1 MGKARVLVGA
11 VALCGG
17 SVIAGCGPDVLDS
30 EAPYGDRSPSKVV
43 SNKITGS
50 VYEWAVDV
58 SATHANEGEV
68 TFAITNFGSIEH
80 EFLVVKTDYE
90 PGKIPLGEDDRFS
103 EEMEGIEVIDE
114 IPEWEVNKT
123 EMLSLDLAAGNY
135 QLLCNISGHYE
146 AGMFTSL
153 VVEKGEGTPT
163 TQPAKPGDD
172 ETEVSNDITGAVSEW
187 SVEVDANAAKAGE
200 VNFTISNVGTIDHE
214 FLVVKTEY
222 EAGQIPV
229 GEDGKFS
236 EELEG
241 LTVIDEIPEWMA
253 GETKE
258 LSLMLDP
265 GQYQLVCNI
274 EDHYKNG
281 MHRSFTVI
289 E

>member
-1 MGKARVLVGA
+1 MGKVRVLAGA
-11 VALCGG
+11 VVLCGG
-17 SVIAGCGPDVLDS
+17 SVMAGCGPDVVDTD
-30 EAPYGDRSPSKVV
+30 AQYGDRSPTKMV

-50 VYEWAVDV
+50 VSEWVVDV
-58 SATHANEGEV
+58 SATHAVEGEV
-68 TFAITNFGSIEH
+68 TFAITNFGSIQH

-90 PGKIPLGEDDRFS
+90 LGKIPLGDDDRFS
-103 EEMEGIEVIDE
+103 EDMEGIEVVDE

-123 EMLSLDLAAGNY
+123 EMLTLDLTAGNY

-146 AGMFTSL
+146 AGMHTSL

-163 TQPAKPGDD
+163 TQPAKAGND
-172 ETEVSNDITGAVSEW
+172 EAEVSNDLTGSVSEW
-187 SVEVDANAAKAGE
+187 AVEVDANTAKAGL
-200 VNFTISNVGTIDHE
+200 VNFTIANKGTIDHE
-214 FLVVKTEY
+214 FLVVKTDFED
-222 EAGQIPV
+222 GQIPI
-229 GEDGKFS
+229 GADGKFS

-253 GETKE
+253 RETKE

-274 EDHYKNG
+274 EGHYKNG

-289 E
+289 Q